1 MSNWLKLRP
10 LIDKMIQNNYDSL
23 SWFIIKKKRVM
34 SLVSLLLCENYSN
47 LKKLGEGTFA
57 AVFAAEDENNRTVA
71 IKQIYVQRALVEQAQ
86 EEVNKIK
93 KLKNN
98 HIISYISSFY
108 DSSEF
113 NLNLVMELC
122 EDSLR
127 GQMLDRTVYTK

>member
-1 MSNWLKLRP
+1 
-10 LIDKMIQNNYDSL
+10 
-23 SWFIIKKKRVM
+23 M

>member
-1 MSNWLKLRP
+1 MSNWLKLRQ